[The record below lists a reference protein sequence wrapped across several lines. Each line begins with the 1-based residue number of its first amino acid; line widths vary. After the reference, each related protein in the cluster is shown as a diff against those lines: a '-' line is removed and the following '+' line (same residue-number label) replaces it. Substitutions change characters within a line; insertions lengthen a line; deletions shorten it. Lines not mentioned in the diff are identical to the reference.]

1 MVSEKPVRIGILT
14 ISDRAF
20 RGEYADE
27 SGPAVAA
34 WLGAALTCDWEAI
47 PRLVPDEAAAIAG
60 ALAELCDAAGCRL
73 VLTTGGTGPAARD
86 VTPEA
91 TTSACDRL
99 LPGFGEAMRRTAAP
113 RVPTAIL
120 GRQTAGVRGS
130 SLILNLPGSPRA
142 AIESLEAVFP
152 VVPHCLEL
160 LGGPRLA
167 VDAERVPLPRLPH

>member
-1 MVSEKPVRIGILT
+1 MVSGERVRIGILT

-20 RGEYADE
+20 RGEYVDE

-34 WLGAALTCDWEAI
+34 WLGAALTSAWEAVA
-47 PRLVPDEAAAIAG
+47 RLVPDEVAAIAE
-60 ALAELCDAAGCRL
+60 ALAELCDVESCSL
-73 VLTTGGTGPAARD
+73 VLTIGGTGPAARD

-91 TTSACDRL
+91 TTASCDRL
-99 LPGFGEAMRRTAAP
+99 LPGFGEAMRRAAAP

-120 GRQTAGVRGS
+120 GRQTAGVRGA
-130 SLILNLPGSPRA
+130 SLILNLPGGPRA
-142 AIESLEAVFP
+142 AVESLEAVFP